1 MGKDKE
7 SQNYKSKSTVP
18 KFIYFY
24 YFQIN
29 PFFVVLFL
37 NIDQIKRIFAI
48 ILEPAQ
54 KTKTDLKP
62 NLKRMKQVFTTLLL
76 LLTFSTAPAQ
86 TDPDLEIG
94 IIEKLDNYIPM
105 DAMLVDEHGDT
116 VIIGD
121 LIDKPT
127 ILNFVY
133 FRCPGICSPLMDG
146 LANVMDGTDLQLGKD
161 YQALTISFDAREG
174 TELAI
179 QKKKNYLNLM
189 EKKEE
194 AREGWRFFTTDSAN
208 IQALTE
214 ATGFRFK
221 PTGND
226 FIHAATLIIVDPQ
239 GKITRY
245 MNGIYFLPFEL
256 KMSVIDAAQGKSA
269 PTINRVLQYCY
280 SYDPEGQQY
289 VFNIT
294 KVAGTLILFVGVIL
308 FLVLLLV
315 RKRKTT

>member
-1 MGKDKE
+1 MKKT
-7 SQNYKSKSTVP
+7 SITL
-18 KFIYFY
+18 
-24 YFQIN
+24 
-29 PFFVVLFL
+29 LFL
-37 NIDQIKRIFAI
+37 LAFIA
-48 ILEPAQ
+48 
-54 KTKTDLKP
+54 
-62 NLKRMKQVFTTLLL
+62 
-76 LLTFSTAPAQ
+76 APAQ
-86 TDPDLEIG
+86 SDSDVEIG
-94 IIEKLDNYIPM
+94 VIEKLDQYIPM
-105 DAMLVDEHGDT
+105 DAILIDEHGDT

-146 LANVMDGTDLQLGKD
+146 LADAIDGTDLELGKD
-161 YQALTISFDAREG
+161 YQALTISFDHREG
-174 TELAI
+174 TFLAV
-179 QKKKNYLNLM
+179 KKKNNYLNLM
-189 EKKEE
+189 DKKEQ
-194 AREGWRFFTTDSAN
+194 AQEGWRFFTSDSAN
-208 IQALTE
+208 IKALTE
-214 ATGFRFK
+214 ASGFRFK

-226 FIHAATLIIVDPQ
+226 FIHAATLIILDPE

-256 KMSVIDAAQGKSA
+256 KMSILDASEGKSA

-289 VFNIT
+289 VLNIT
-294 KVAGTLILFVGVIL
+294 KVTGTLILFMAVIL